1 VLIIRGGLDGSGT
14 EALYQAPTSSASAR
28 RSMAPD
34 MLRSSAAATICPLP
48 TVRSTACGFDA
59 VYFVGRHAEKPLAAH
74 EMIAYYPG
82 PR

>member
-34 MLRSSAAATICPLP
+34 MLRSSAAATICLFADGAFDGVWIQCRVFSPPCIFSGGVLKS
-48 TVRSTACGFDA
+48 RSPHT
-59 VYFVGRHAEKPLAAH
+59 R
-74 EMIAYYPG
+74 
-82 PR
+82 